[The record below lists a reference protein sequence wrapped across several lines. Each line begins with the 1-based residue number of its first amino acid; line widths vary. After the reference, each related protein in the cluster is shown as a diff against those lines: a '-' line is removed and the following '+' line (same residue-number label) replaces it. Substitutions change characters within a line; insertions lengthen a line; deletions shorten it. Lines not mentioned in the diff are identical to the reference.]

1 MHAEGAHTRT
11 SLMGGD
17 SDRVQLP
24 VSVKVARDEAD
35 EAAHAHVNHTF
46 SLIDVDAPNPFSAA
60 VHSKQGGVFAAGGG
74 GHGCSAATLAEA
86 EADVVAEA
94 EEGTEEKKV

>member
-35 EAAHAHVNHTF
+35 EAAHAPLPLQLELAVLN
-46 SLIDVDAPNPFSAA
+46 VAAPRP
-60 VHSKQGGVFAAGGG
+60 G
-74 GHGCSAATLAEA
+74 L
-86 EADVVAEA
+86 
-94 EEGTEEKKV
+94 